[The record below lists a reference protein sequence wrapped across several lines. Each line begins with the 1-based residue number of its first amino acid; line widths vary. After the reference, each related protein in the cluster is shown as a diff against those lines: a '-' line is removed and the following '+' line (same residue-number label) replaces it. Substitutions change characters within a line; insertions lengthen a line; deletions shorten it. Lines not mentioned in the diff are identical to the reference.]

1 MAVIVVMIVATSE
14 IGKKKLPTMNK
25 TKEIIINNDATN
37 IFSLKTSKM
46 FSNNV
51 ANGLATEYYED
62 GSVKSECTYKN
73 GEVKGKVKE
82 YKKGEKKIES

>member
-1 MAVIVVMIVATSE
+1 
-14 IGKKKLPTMNK
+14 
-25 TKEIIINNDATN
+25 
-37 IFSLKTSKM
+37 M

-82 YKKGEKKIES
+82 YKKGEKKIESWKLKIES

>member
-1 MAVIVVMIVATSE
+1 
-14 IGKKKLPTMNK
+14 
-25 TKEIIINNDATN
+25 
-37 IFSLKTSKM
+37 M

-82 YKKGEKKIES
+82 YKKGEKKIENWKLKVESWKFHYFNL